1 MSAAERLGMFT
12 SSGAHYPAKPECP
25 HAAGRTNAG
34 KNKSSQCAR
43 VIYLLRQTPL
53 ADPASCIFARGEAS
67 LWRTSALTRRVPSHV
82 PSSPSLHG
90 APHSVRGCLIVARRG
105 QQSLAIQSKANGK
118 AGTGAVR
125 NRLFR
130 LEICTRSSQE
140 ISVRRDRIV
149 HQPLK
154 NAGKVHRENGNP
166 KRGFKAAKKD
176 LLPKNDSLKEH
187 LSASAKIPVWRWR
200 GASVF
205 LFGPWEPRTARAHLA
220 RNAMPRIEQMKTVE
234 GVRLG
239 ENLSLVAAV
248 RDIFKG
254 EYIKRSWESKS
265 DGAQLQSDIA
275 SILGNLA
282 IVATLFG
289 AAGLTMFLMTQD
301 LSFTGY
307 YYRLTYGILT
317 WTATLFSVM
326 CVMLCFRVLVAVQ
339 LVDANEIHTF
349 VNLLSD
355 ILVKPLKYN
364 FIVIASL
371 LFSLLVYGIDEFGW
385 WTAIIIASAST
396 VLFFFLVHFQ
406 TARTVQ
412 AVHEIALLRDAKG
425 VA

>member
-176 LLPKNDSLKEH
+176 LLPKNDSFERAPFRVSKDSSL
-187 LSASAKIPVWRWR
+187 AKA
-200 GASVF
+200 GNTFSV
-205 LFGPWEPRTARAHLA
+205 G
-220 RNAMPRIEQMKTVE
+220 
-234 GVRLG
+234 
-239 ENLSLVAAV
+239 
-248 RDIFKG
+248 
-254 EYIKRSWESKS
+254 
-265 DGAQLQSDIA
+265 
-275 SILGNLA
+275 
-282 IVATLFG
+282 ATLLWLPS
-289 AAGLTMFLMTQD
+289 AR
-301 LSFTGY
+301 Y
-307 YYRLTYGILT
+307 
-317 WTATLFSVM
+317 
-326 CVMLCFRVLVAVQ
+326 
-339 LVDANEIHTF
+339 
-349 VNLLSD
+349 
-355 ILVKPLKYN
+355 P
-364 FIVIASL
+364 SL
-371 LFSLLVYGIDEFGW
+371 
-385 WTAIIIASAST
+385 
-396 VLFFFLVHFQ
+396 H
-406 TARTVQ
+406 
-412 AVHEIALLRDAKG
+412 
-425 VA
+425 